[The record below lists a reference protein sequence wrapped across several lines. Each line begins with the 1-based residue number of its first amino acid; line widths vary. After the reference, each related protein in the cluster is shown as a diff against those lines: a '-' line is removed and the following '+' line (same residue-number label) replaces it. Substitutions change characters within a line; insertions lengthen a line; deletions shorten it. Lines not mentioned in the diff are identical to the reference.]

1 MYHDI
6 KHNVFL
12 RCINEHNQHPQLN
25 TRGEEKKMTTEKDK
39 GTQWTARKNI
49 RFLALVSRAKKK
61 RETRAKK
68 KKTDAFV
75 SYNVEKEIP
84 KLRVTAWAEAS
95 TAERG

>member
-1 MYHDI
+1 
-6 KHNVFL
+6 
-12 RCINEHNQHPQLN
+12 
-25 TRGEEKKMTTEKDK
+25 MTTEKDK

-68 KKTDAFV
+68 KTDAFV